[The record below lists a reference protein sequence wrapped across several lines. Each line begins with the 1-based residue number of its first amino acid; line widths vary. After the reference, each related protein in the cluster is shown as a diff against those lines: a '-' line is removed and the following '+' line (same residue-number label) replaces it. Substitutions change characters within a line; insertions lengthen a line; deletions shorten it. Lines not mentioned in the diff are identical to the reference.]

1 MAKQP
6 LKNHENM
13 EQMRTVQRAIERV
26 SSWPQWKRS
35 SILFRSPDTMPA
47 SKEVGIVEPKNLAQ
61 KS

>member
-26 SSWPQWKRS
+26 SLTFAVQGHFG
-35 SILFRSPDTMPA
+35 LF
-47 SKEVGIVEPKNLAQ
+47 
-61 KS
+61 